1 MQRKYSFTD
10 SLCAVL
16 MVALFLGAV
25 PSSYSRPLRVA
36 FVGDPQADGMKQL
49 EYCRKTI
56 YKELRERKDLDL
68 VIVLGDLVNNQVE
81 LLEPTKAS
89 LDSLPCPWFCVPGN
103 HDRDV
108 YPVIDE
114 CKRPRD
120 ISTYRKVIGY
130 EDTTFVK
137 GGIRFI
143 LMNDV
148 RLGGK
153 EYEGGFRDSQKS
165 WLDSVLRATPK
176 NMLAVLSAHIPFT
189 QFTAKDSLSAILAV
203 HPNLLLMSGHTH
215 KVCRDVFEIRPA
227 RAGEYASVPSWE
239 NVSEYARKHIGP
251 TGNFI
256 SGRAVPTNV
265 PYGEVVEIPEVQ
277 AGATCGTFWLGVKG
291 EDGFPDATMVC
302 GAPRGYFVA
311 DFRRNGKY
319 SLAYRSV
326 LRQEVASAWVS
337 GDSALVVNVFGG
349 ASDGR
354 VSVKIPGRKGWL
366 SAIHEERTAP
376 EALAVIERNK
386 SIPRK
391 IGKARNPE
399 YLPMRKVNSQHVWSA
414 RLSESLA
421 SDADNVKARH
431 STHNSQY
438 GTSMSGSVKIRYKD
452 PYMSFNVKVPL
463 MICP

>member
-1 MQRKYSFTD
+1 
-10 SLCAVL
+10 
-16 MVALFLGAV
+16 MVALFLGAA
-25 PSSYSRPLRVA
+25 PSSYSRPFRVA
-36 FVGDPQADGMKQL
+36 FVGDPQADGMRQL
-49 EYCRKTI
+49 EYCRKTV

-108 YPVIDE
+108 YPVVDGR
-114 CKRPRD
+114 KRPRD

-137 GGIRFI
+137 RGVRFI

-153 EYEGGFRDSQKS
+153 EYEGGFRDSQKH

-189 QFTAKDSLSAILAV
+189 QFTAKDSLSAILSV

-215 KVCRDVFEIRPA
+215 RVGRDILEIRPDEYS
-227 RAGEYASVPSWE
+227 RALPADAPDGEA
-239 NVSEYARKHIGP
+239 
-251 TGNFI
+251 
-256 SGRAVPTNV
+256 
-265 PYGEVVEIPEVQ
+265 VEIPEVQ
-277 AGATCGTFWLGVKG
+277 TGATCGTFWLGVKG

-311 DFRRNGKY
+311 DFKRNGKY
-319 SLAYRSV
+319 SLAYKKV
-326 LRQEVASAWVS
+326 LGQDVASAWIS
-337 GDSALVVNVFGG
+337 GDSSLVVNVFGG
-349 ASDGR
+349 APDGS
-354 VSVKIPGRKGWL
+354 VSVRIPGRKGWL
-366 SAIHEERTAP
+366 SAVREEMPAP
-376 EALAVIERNK
+376 EVLEVMERNK

-391 IGKARNPE
+391 IGKVRNPE
-399 YLPMRKVNSQHVWSA
+399 YIPMRKVNSPHVWSA
-414 RLSESLA
+414 SLGTGVDV
-421 SDADNVKARH
+421 SKA
-431 STHNSQY
+431 
-438 GTSMSGSVKIRYKD
+438 GTVKIRYRDSVMK
-452 PYMSFNVKVPL
+452 FKVRTGL
-463 MICP
+463 KRCP

>member
-1 MQRKYSFTD
+1 
-10 SLCAVL
+10 
-16 MVALFLGAV
+16 MVALFLGAA

-36 FVGDPQADGMKQL
+36 FVGDPQADGMRQL
-49 EYCRKTI
+49 EYCRKTV
-56 YKELRERKDLDL
+56 YKDLRERKDLDL

-108 YPVIDE
+108 YPVVDGR
-114 CKRPRD
+114 KRPRD

-137 GGIRFI
+137 RGVRFI

-153 EYEGGFRDSQKS
+153 EYEGGFRDSQKH

-215 KVCRDVFEIRPA
+215 KVERKSFPVGLAE
-227 RAGEYASVPSWE
+227 GETS
-239 NVSEYARKHIGP
+239 NVQ
-251 TGNFI
+251 
-256 SGRAVPTNV
+256 
-265 PYGEVVEIPEVQ
+265 EVQ
-277 AGATCGTFWLGVKG
+277 AGATCGLFWLGVKG
-291 EDGFPDATMVC
+291 DDGFPDATMTC

-311 DFRRNGKY
+311 DFSRNGKY
-319 SLAYRSV
+319 SLAYKTV
-326 LRQEVASAWVS
+326 LGEDVASAWVKD
-337 GDSALVVNVFGG
+337 GTDLIVNVYGG
-349 ASDGR
+349 APDGK
-354 VSVKIPGRKGWL
+354 VQVKLPGRKGW
-366 SAIHEERTAP
+366 IETDRVKRTAP

-386 SIPRK
+386 SIPK
-391 IGKARNPE
+391 KMGKERNPE
-399 YLPMRKVNSQHVWSA
+399 YTPMREKKSPHVWSA
-414 RLSESLA
+414 VL
-421 SDADNVKARH
+421 DAPVEA
-431 STHNSQY
+431 
-438 GTSMSGSVKIRYKD
+438 GGAVKIRYRD
-452 PYMSFNVKVPL
+452 SSMGFTVRIDVRR
-463 MICP
+463 CP

>member
-1 MQRKYSFTD
+1 
-10 SLCAVL
+10 
-16 MVALFLGAV
+16 MVALFLGAA

-36 FVGDPQADGMKQL
+36 FVGDPQADGMRQL
-49 EYCRKTI
+49 EYCRKTV

-68 VIVLGDLVNNQVE
+68 VIVLGDLVNDDVS

-108 YPVIDE
+108 YPVIDGR
-114 CKRPRD
+114 KRPRD

-153 EYEGGFRDSQKS
+153 EYEGGFRDSQKH

-215 KVCRDVFEIRPA
+215 KVCRDVFEIRLA
-227 RAGEYASVPSWE
+227 ERSHDSVHGHYRDHAFAS
-239 NVSEYARKHIGP
+239 
-251 TGNFI
+251 
-256 SGRAVPTNV
+256 SGRPDTEYSDKHSSCSTGKVFAVSAGDGFV
-265 PYGEVVEIPEVQ
+265 EVPEVQ

-291 EDGFPDATMVC
+291 EDGFPDATMAC
-302 GAPRGYFVA
+302 GSPRGYFVA
-311 DFRRNGKY
+311 DFKRNGKY
-319 SLAYRSV
+319 SLAYKKV
-326 LRQEVASAWVS
+326 LGQDIASAWLA

-349 ASDGR
+349 APDGS
-354 VSVKIPGRKGWL
+354 VSVRIPGRKGWL
-366 SAIHEERTAP
+366 SAVREERPAP
-376 EALAVIERNK
+376 ETLEVIERNK

-391 IGKARNPE
+391 TGKARNPE
-399 YLPMRKVNSQHVWSA
+399 YLPMRKVNSPHVWSV
-414 RLSESLA
+414 RLSESLDA
-421 SDADNVKARH
+421 SYADSVKVSH
-431 STHNSQY
+431 TSQGSQY
-438 GTSMSGSVKIRYKD
+438 GASMPGSVKIRYKD
-452 PYMSFNVKVPL
+452 PCMSFNATVPL
-463 MICP
+463 RFFP

>member
-1 MQRKYSFTD
+1 
-10 SLCAVL
+10 
-16 MVALFLGAV
+16 MVALFLGAA

-36 FVGDPQADGMKQL
+36 FVGDPQADGMRQL
-49 EYCRKTI
+49 EYCRKTV
-56 YKELRERKDLDL
+56 YKDLRERKDLDL

-108 YPVIDE
+108 YPVVDGR
-114 CKRPRD
+114 KRPRD

-137 GGIRFI
+137 RGVRFI

-153 EYEGGFRDSQKS
+153 EYEGGFRDSQKV

-189 QFTAKDSLSAILAV
+189 QFTAKDSLSAILSV
-203 HPNLLLMSGHTH
+203 HPNLLLTSGHTH
-215 KVCRDVFEIRPA
+215 RVGRDIIKIRPDEYSCA
-227 RAGEYASVPSWE
+227 LPADAPDGEA
-239 NVSEYARKHIGP
+239 
-251 TGNFI
+251 
-256 SGRAVPTNV
+256 
-265 PYGEVVEIPEVQ
+265 VEIPEVQ

-291 EDGFPDATMVC
+291 EDGFPDATMIC

-311 DFRRNGKY
+311 DFKRNGKY
-319 SLAYRSV
+319 SLAYKKV
-326 LRQEVASAWVS
+326 LGQDVASAWIS
-337 GDSALVVNVFGG
+337 GDSSLVINVFGG
-349 ASDGR
+349 APDGR
-354 VSVKIPGRKGWL
+354 VSVRIPGRKGWL
-366 SAIHEERTAP
+366 SATREERPAP

-391 IGKARNPE
+391 IGKVRNPE
-399 YLPMRKVNSQHVWSA
+399 YIPMRRVSSPHVWYTTLDTDVSK
-414 RLSESLA
+414 
-421 SDADNVKARH
+421 V
-431 STHNSQY
+431 
-438 GTSMSGSVKIRYKD
+438 GTVKIRYRD
-452 PYMSFNVKVPL
+452 PVMKFTVRTDLKR
-463 MICP
+463 CP

>member
-1 MQRKYSFTD
+1 M
-10 SLCAVL
+10 
-16 MVALFLGAV
+16 MALFLGAA
-25 PSSYSRPLRVA
+25 PSSYSRSLRVA
-36 FVGDPQADGMKQL
+36 FVGDPQADGMRQL
-49 EYCRKTI
+49 EYCRKTV

-89 LDSLPCPWFCVPGN
+89 LDSLPCPWFSVPGN

-108 YPVIDE
+108 YPVVDGR
-114 CKRPRD
+114 KRPRD

-137 GGIRFI
+137 GGVRFI

-153 EYEGGFRDSQKS
+153 EYEGGFRDSQKH

-215 KVCRDVFEIRPA
+215 RVGRDVLEIRPDEYS
-227 RAGEYASVPSWE
+227 RALPADAPNGEA
-239 NVSEYARKHIGP
+239 
-251 TGNFI
+251 
-256 SGRAVPTNV
+256 
-265 PYGEVVEIPEVQ
+265 VEILEVQ

-302 GAPRGYFVA
+302 GSPRGYFVA
-311 DFRRNGKY
+311 DFKRNGKY
-319 SLAYRSV
+319 SLAYKKV
-326 LRQEVASAWVS
+326 LGQEVASAWVS
-337 GDSALVVNVFGG
+337 GDSLLIVNVFGG
-349 ASDGR
+349 APDGR
-354 VSVKIPGRKGWL
+354 VSVRIPGRKGWL
-366 SAIHEERTAP
+366 SAVREERPAP
-376 EALAVIERNK
+376 DALAVIERNK

-391 IGKARNPE
+391 IGKVRNPE
-399 YLPMRKVNSQHVWSA
+399 YIPMRKVNSPHVWSV
-414 RLSESLA
+414 SLGTGVDV
-421 SDADNVKARH
+421 SKA
-431 STHNSQY
+431 
-438 GTSMSGSVKIRYKD
+438 GTVKIRYRDSVMK
-452 PYMSFNVKVPL
+452 FKVRTGL
-463 MICP
+463 KRCP